1 MKTAILLL
9 LASLLAVADVK
20 AQRPDTLA
28 TRVEARQIIVPV
40 ALTAAGSLCSASHWW
55 RQHIDYEVDHA
66 IGSHRSW
73 RIAEGAEWLPYA
85 AQIGLG
91 AIGVDARCGIVDR
104 TLLSVTSFVILEAI
118 TQPVKRVVG
127 RRRPDGS
134 DNRSFPS
141 GHTATAFAGAELMR
155 LTYGNAWGA
164 AGYTVAAG
172 VAAMRMAG
180 RHHWLSDCIAG
191 AGIGILSARAAT
203 WLLPLERRLLR
214 LDRRQGGAS
223 ASASTT
229 SRSYELAVVPAAS
242 PRAVGC
248 TILLTL

>member
-1 MKTAILLL
+1 MKTSLLL
-9 LASLLAVADVK
+9 ILAALLVVFNAK
-20 AQRPDTLA
+20 AEQADTLA
-28 TRVEARQIIVPV
+28 TRIEARQFIAPAALV
-40 ALTAAGSLCSASHWW
+40 AVGSFGSASHWW
-55 RQHIDYEVDHA
+55 RHHIDAEVDHT

-91 AIGVDARCGIVDR
+91 ALGVDARCGIADR

-118 TQPVKRVVG
+118 TQPVKRIVG

-203 WLLPLERRLLR
+203 WLLPFERRLLR
-214 LDRRQGGAS
+214 LDRRQSGNA
-223 ASASTT
+223 ASTAGA
-229 SRSYELAVVPAAS
+229 RYDLAVVPVAS
-242 PRAVGC
+242 PQAVGC
-248 TILLTL
+248 TILLNL

>member
-1 MKTAILLL
+1 MKTPLLL
-9 LASLLAVADVK
+9 ILATLLTIINVSAE
-20 AQRPDTLA
+20 QTDTLT
-28 TRVEARQIIVPV
+28 TRVEARQFIVPATLV
-40 ALTAAGSLCSASHWW
+40 AVGSFGSASPWW
-55 RQHIDYEVDHA
+55 RHHIDAEVDHA

-73 RIAEGAEWLPYA
+73 RIAEGAQWLPYA

-91 AIGVDARCGIVDR
+91 ALVVDARCGIVDR

-118 TQPVKRVVG
+118 TQPVKRIVG
-127 RRRPDGS
+127 RRRPDCS

-155 LTYGNAWGA
+155 LTYGNTWGV

-203 WLLPLERRLLR
+203 WLLPLERRLLH
-214 LDRRQGGAS
+214 LDRRQSGN
-223 ASASTT
+223 TT
-229 SRSYELAVVPAAS
+229 SSTSPRYDLAVVPVAS
-242 PRAVGC
+242 PQAVGC
-248 TILLTL
+248 TILLNL